1 MLLVESRSI
10 MKNPNTNKH
19 LTFEERCKIEE
30 YINKGFRKY
39 QIANELNK
47 SQSTILREIRNNRVL
62 KPRKIFNEN
71 PFNCIHLK
79 DCKVC
84 TGKCRYY
91 ETEKCNRR
99 DKFIGAC
106 NNCPDIKKCKL
117 DQYFYK
123 AKFAHEKYRETLVD
137 ARQGVNLN
145 TSELFEIAHI
155 ICPLI
160 DKGQSLYTILNN
172 HPEIKLSVKTLYN
185 YIEMGLF
192 KDWGITNLSLK
203 RKVKRKIRSKK
214 LKKRNEPANYT
225 GRKYEDYL
233 QFKEENPD
241 VPTTEMDTIYNN
253 QAGPYIQT
261 FIFENTSL
269 MIGILHTEK
278 TADSMSKALDLI
290 QDKLSDEEYQKI
302 FSLLLTDRGT
312 EFSKPIQFEVN
323 IDTGEIR
330 SKIFYCDAQMPSQKP
345 HVENNHNLVR
355 EILPNGQNW
364 TSLTQEK
371 VELIFSHINSTPR
384 KSLGGK
390 TPYEVFSFLYGENI
404 LKKLNIQKIA
414 KDEVNTTP
422 RLLK

>member
-1 MLLVESRSI
+1 
-10 MKNPNTNKH
+10 MKNPNINKH

-47 SQSTILREIRNNRVL
+47 SQSTILREIRNNRLL

-84 TGKCRYY
+84 TGKCKYY

-123 AKFAHEKYRETLVD
+123 AKFAHEKYRQTLVD

-172 HPEIKLSVKTLYN
+172 HSEIKLSVKTLYN

-241 VPTTEMDTIYNN
+241 VPTTEMNTVYNN
-253 QAGPYIQT
+253 QASPYIQT

-278 TADSMSKALDLI
+278 TVDSMSKALDLI
-290 QDKLSDEEYQKI
+290 QDKLTAEEYQKI

-312 EFSKPIQFEVN
+312 EFAKPIQFEVN
-323 IDTGEIR
+323 INTGEIR
-330 SKIFYCDAQMPSQKP
+330 SKIFYCDAQMSSQKP
-345 HVENNHNLVR
+345 HVENNHNFVR
-355 EILPNGQNW
+355 EILPNGQSW
-364 TSLTQEK
+364 TNLTQEK
-371 VELIFSHINSTPR
+371 VNLVFSHINSTPR

-390 TPYEVFSFLYGENI
+390 TPYEIFSFLYGKNI

>member
-1 MLLVESRSI
+1 
-10 MKNPNTNKH
+10 MKNPNINKH

-47 SQSTILREIRNNRVL
+47 SQSTILREIRNNRLL

-84 TGKCRYY
+84 TGKCKYY

-123 AKFAHEKYRETLVD
+123 AKFAHEKYRQTLVD

-172 HPEIKLSVKTLYN
+172 HSEIKLSVKTLYN

-233 QFKEENPD
+233 QFKEDNPD

-278 TADSMSKALDLI
+278 TVNSMSKALDLI
-290 QDKLSDEEYQKI
+290 QDKLTAEEYQKI

-312 EFSKPIQFEVN
+312 EFAKPIQFEVN
-323 IDTGEIR
+323 INTGEIR
-330 SKIFYCDAQMPSQKP
+330 SKIFYCDAQMSSQKP
-345 HVENNHNLVR
+345 HVENNHNFVR
-355 EILPNGQNW
+355 EILPNGQSW
-364 TSLTQEK
+364 TNLTQEK
-371 VELIFSHINSTPR
+371 VNLVFSHINSTPR

-390 TPYEVFSFLYGENI
+390 TPYEIFSFLYGKNI

>member
-1 MLLVESRSI
+1 
-10 MKNPNTNKH
+10 MKNPNINKH

-30 YINKGFRKY
+30 CINKGFRKY

-62 KPRKIFNEN
+62 KARKIFNEN
-71 PFNCIHLK
+71 PFNCIYLK

-84 TGKCRYY
+84 TGKCKYY

-145 TSELFEIAHI
+145 TSELFEMAHI

-172 HPEIKLSVKTLYN
+172 HPELKISVKTLYT

-241 VPTTEMDTIYNN
+241 VPTTEMDTVFNN

-290 QDKLSDEEYQKI
+290 QDKLKAEEYQKI

-312 EFSKPIQFEVN
+312 EFTKPIQFEVN
-323 IDTGEIR
+323 INTGEIR
-330 SKIFYCDAQMPSQKP
+330 SKIFYCDAQMSSQKP
-345 HVENNHNLVR
+345 HVENNHNFVR
-355 EILPNGQNW
+355 EILPNGQSW

-371 VELIFSHINSTPR
+371 VNLVFSHINSTPR

-404 LKKLNIQKIA
+404 LKKLNIHKIA

>member
-1 MLLVESRSI
+1 
-10 MKNPNTNKH
+10 MKNPNINKH

-47 SQSTILREIRNNRVL
+47 SQSTILREIRNNRLL

-84 TGKCRYY
+84 TGKCKYY

-123 AKFAHEKYRETLVD
+123 AKFAHEKYRQTLVD

-172 HPEIKLSVKTLYN
+172 HSEIKLSVKTLYN

-233 QFKEENPD
+233 QFKEDNPD
-241 VPTTEMDTIYNN
+241 VPTTEMDTVYNN

-278 TADSMSKALDLI
+278 TVDSMSKALDLI
-290 QDKLSDEEYQKI
+290 QDKLTAEEYQKI
-302 FSLLLTDRGT
+302 FSLLLTDRGS
-312 EFSKPIQFEVN
+312 EFAKPIQFEVN

-330 SKIFYCDAQMPSQKP
+330 SKIFYCDAQMSSQKP
-345 HVENNHNLVR
+345 HVENNHNFVR
-355 EILPNGQNW
+355 EILPNGQSW
-364 TSLTQEK
+364 TNLTQEK
-371 VELIFSHINSTPR
+371 VNLVFSHINSTPR

-390 TPYEVFSFLYGENI
+390 TPYEIFSFLYGKNI

>member
-1 MLLVESRSI
+1 

-241 VPTTEMDTIYNN
+241 VPTTEMDTVYNN

-290 QDKLSDEEYQKI
+290 QDKLSNEEYQKI
-302 FSLLLTDRGT
+302 FALLLTDRGT

-330 SKIFYCDAQMPSQKP
+330 SKIFYCDAQMSSQKP
-345 HVENNHNLVR
+345 HVENNHNFVR
-355 EILPNGQNW
+355 EILPNGQSW
-364 TSLTQEK
+364 TNLTQEK
-371 VELIFSHINSTPR
+371 VNLVFSHINSTPR

>member
-1 MLLVESRSI
+1 
-10 MKNPNTNKH
+10 MKKTNINKH

-106 NNCPDIKKCKL
+106 NNCPDIKSCKL

-145 TSELFEIAHI
+145 TSELFDIAHI

-172 HPEIKLSVKTLYN
+172 HPEIKLSVKTLYT

-203 RKVKRKIRSKK
+203 RKVKRKIRNKK
-214 LKKRNEPANYT
+214 LKKRSEPANYT

-233 QFKEENPD
+233 QFKEDNPD
-241 VPTTEMDTIYNN
+241 VPTTEMDTVYNN

-290 QDKLSDEEYQKI
+290 QDKLTAEEYQKI

-312 EFSKPIQFEVN
+312 EFAKPVQFEVN

-330 SKIFYCDAQMPSQKP
+330 SKIFYCDAQMSSQKP
-345 HVENNHNLVR
+345 HVENNHNFVR
-355 EILPNGQNW
+355 EILPNGQSW
-364 TSLTQEK
+364 TNLSQEK
-371 VELIFSHINSTPR
+371 VNLVFSHINSTPR

>member
-1 MLLVESRSI
+1 
-10 MKNPNTNKH
+10 MKNPNINKH

-30 YINKGFRKY
+30 YINKGLRKY

-84 TGKCRYY
+84 TGKCKYY

-145 TSELFEIAHI
+145 TTELFEMAHI

-160 DKGQSLYTILNN
+160 NKGQSLYTILNN
-172 HPEIKLSVKTLYN
+172 HPELKISVKTLYT

-233 QFKEENPD
+233 QYRNENPD
-241 VPTTEMDTIYNN
+241 IPTTEMDTVYNN
-253 QAGPYIQT
+253 QLGPYIQT

-269 MIGILHTEK
+269 MIGILHSEK

-290 QDKLSDEEYQKI
+290 QDKLIAEEYQKI

-312 EFSKPIQFEVN
+312 EFAKPIQFEIN

-330 SKIFYCDAQMPSQKP
+330 SKIFYCDAQMSSQKP
-345 HVENNHNLVR
+345 HVENNHNFVR
-355 EILPNGQNW
+355 EILPNGQSWAN
-364 TSLTQEK
+364 LTQEK
-371 VELIFSHINSTPR
+371 VDLVFSHINSTPR

>member
-1 MLLVESRSI
+1 

-155 ICPLI
+155 ICSLI